1 MKLFVFLCF
10 LGTTTATDSEDVT
23 VECESYHKLVNCPF
37 DNLMHPSFY
46 HARCR
51 QKAAEAL
58 VQLFQSNQS
67 ATHSD
72 PARKA
77 AEALVQLFQS
87 NQSAIHSDPTRK
99 AAEALVQLGADI
111 KHSAPPASSSS
122 ELFSSFPTLIRSKA
136 LRPVPPVQVRHSR
149 SRKRVAETRDQA
161 YMQQTHSG
169 RGSRD
174 RSRSPLLRP
183 TPQHEQSSKIATRI
197 DWMEVDLTPN
207 HLANEWW
214 DNEGKQYQE
223 LIPGGHPKELSNGC
237 VKNAPIGKNYCESA
251 EETTVYT
258 CEGDTTW
265 NVCLENRGNYYRV
278 RGIGYGRR
286 QLYNTRVYG
295 IEGARALAYLVA
307 EYRSHPDFTQK
318 QLDPKV
324 LNKVVR
330 AKGIR
335 VSHAANTALVR
346 FGNRG
351 AKSLSFL
358 YSAFGKARA
367 DILASFAAVLQ
378 SKVVFS
384 AIPAQESELR
394 SPDPTQVA
402 KKTNPYLSPM
412 NSSVPTNTRANAVS
426 TPCAWWDN
434 EGKQYQELIPGGHP
448 KELSNGCVK
457 KALIGNNYCES
468 AVETTVYTCEG
479 DTTWNVCLE
488 NRENSYRVRG
498 VGYGRCQLY
507 NTRVYGI
514 EGARALAYLTAEY
527 RSHPDFTQKQLDPK
541 VLNKVVRVRGIKVV
555 HAVDRALV
563 RFGNHGA
570 KSVSFLYSAFGKARA
585 EILASFA
592 AVLQSEVVLSASP
605 HCRYSRSPNR
615 NKVV

>member
-1 MKLFVFLCF
+1 
-10 LGTTTATDSEDVT
+10 
-23 VECESYHKLVNCPF
+23 
-37 DNLMHPSFY
+37 
-46 HARCR
+46 
-51 QKAAEAL
+51 
-58 VQLFQSNQS
+58 
-67 ATHSD
+67 
-72 PARKA
+72 
-77 AEALVQLFQS
+77 
-87 NQSAIHSDPTRK
+87 
-99 AAEALVQLGADI
+99 
-111 KHSAPPASSSS
+111 
-122 ELFSSFPTLIRSKA
+122 
-136 LRPVPPVQVRHSR
+136 
-149 SRKRVAETRDQA
+149 
-161 YMQQTHSG
+161 
-169 RGSRD
+169 
-174 RSRSPLLRP
+174 
-183 TPQHEQSSKIATRI
+183 
-197 DWMEVDLTPN
+197 MEVDLTPN

-237 VKNAPIGKNYCESA
+237 VKKALIGKNYCESA

-592 AVLQSEVVLSASP
+592 AVLQSKVVFSAIPAQESEL
-605 HCRYSRSPNR
+605 RSPDPTQVAKKTNPYLSPMNSSVPTNTR
-615 NKVV
+615 ANAVSTPCAHDPTSKITTHNTSMEVALTPNNLATECGMDNEGKQYQHLIPGGRPKELKGVCSEIVTFVNSFCLKFEEKAVYLCEGDSVLY